1 MIIYFVIVSGKPRR
15 SAAESLPPIGVFW
28 DIENCG
34 VPCRKS
40 ALAVVSRIRER
51 FFTGHREA
59 EFMCVCDI
67 SKENRAV
74 IQELN
79 YAQVDLYSVL
89 LKCLFYLKNY
99 IIFVLKKLILLQ
111 YVTDFFSLYWAWI
124 G

>member
-1 MIIYFVIVSGKPRR
+1 MNEDSVKLCIISVSGKQRR
-15 SAAESLPPIGVFW
+15 PLAESLPPIAVFW

-51 FFTGHREA
+51 FFSGHREA

-67 SKENRAV
+67 SKENREV

-79 YAQVDLYSVL
+79 YAQVFSILENVL
-89 LKCLFYLKNY
+89 N
-99 IIFVLKKLILLQ
+99 VLSASRK
-111 YVTDFFSLYWAWI
+111 
-124 G
+124 

>member
-1 MIIYFVIVSGKPRR
+1 MNEMYIIICLISVSAKPRR
-15 SAAESLPPIGVFW
+15 PVAESLPPIGVFW

-51 FFTGHREA
+51 FFVGHREA

-79 YAQVDLYSVL
+79 YAQVGLLCIIENVYSDLRRNAFCVGKGRCQSPYACNI
-89 LKCLFYLKNY
+89 LK
-99 IIFVLKKLILLQ
+99 
-111 YVTDFFSLYWAWI
+111 S
-124 G
+124 

>member
-1 MIIYFVIVSGKPRR
+1 MNVSFHALCLISV
-15 SAAESLPPIGVFW
+15 SAKQRQAVAASLPPIGVFW

-51 FFTGHREA
+51 FFSGHREA

-67 SKENRAV
+67 SKENREV

-79 YAQVDLYSVL
+79 YAQVFCFVETVCSTSR
-89 LKCLFYLKNY
+89 KN
-99 IIFVLKKLILLQ
+99 IFNNNNNI
-111 YVTDFFSLYWAWI
+111 
-124 G
+124 